1 MKVTVKGV
9 NLNVAQAGSG
19 KHALV
24 FLHYWGGSSRD
35 WSSVKVDPLD
45 VVKAHILPAFRDP
58 ETHFLKNKGHLL
70 PIEAPR
76 ELVEILGKFAARAFA

>member
-1 MKVTVKGV
+1 MRDGWID
-9 NLNVAQAGSG
+9 VATQED
-19 KHALV
+19 
-24 FLHYWGGSSRD
+24 YSSE
-35 WSSVKVDPLD
+35 VAKVDVPVAVIAGDADKVAPLD
-45 VVKAHILPAFRDP
+45 VVKAHILPAFRNP